1 VPAPARAEFAAE
13 QVLAKLDPKP
23 KPEPLPSKKPYV
35 PSLVLQRKKSGGDKH
50 WRVTRSTITA
60 GPMC

>member
-1 VPAPARAEFAAE
+1 
-13 QVLAKLDPKP
+13 
-23 KPEPLPSKKPYV
+23 LPSKKPYV